1 MCIHYLQIIKIRIFS
16 FFFRVQEEMEDYA
29 KAIARGHGP
38 KLNEICLALYPDG
51 KWYRSVCLDVI
62 ADPAGSRYM
71 CMQVDY
77 GETHI
82 IDIDDIRRIPRRFI
96 DFLPYLAQHAILE
109 GTDAMEEV
117 KQDLVTR
124 FSDILPKN
132 SKVTVSVVSRVEI
145 TYIVRIPEVAEILAS
160 EGLSFK

>member
-1 MCIHYLQIIKIRIFS
+1 
-16 FFFRVQEEMEDYA
+16 
-29 KAIARGHGP
+29 
-38 KLNEICLALYPDG
+38 
-51 KWYRSVCLDVI
+51 
-62 ADPAGSRYM
+62 
-71 CMQVDY
+71 
-77 GETHI
+77 
-82 IDIDDIRRIPRRFI
+82 
-96 DFLPYLAQHAILE
+96 
-109 GTDAMEEV
+109 MEEV